1 MARYTNVVT
10 NFSGGL
16 ITDNLVGRTDLPR
29 TANSCRK
36 LNNFLPSLQGP
47 AEYRAGFETT
57 TVDSAYASDSYVR
70 QTSVTLSTNKNYR
83 VVFGNLFLKVYDA
96 ESNVLKDTVTT
107 PYTTSQLPDLRFSSE
122 TDVLYVAHEQHRPRK
137 LFANINFQFFNLRS
151 VGFNDGGTPNDLSDD
166 VINDPPTFDN
176 LKCVDGPD
184 HNGVN
189 DPDSLP
195 DQLRAQVP
203 LAGDDDWTLA
213 EIQTYI
219 EPFLEKDTSDIQLT
233 AVKGQEIVKLEKQN
247 AFTVI
252 KSDWDGGTPNQ
263 FSQDWFV
270 EYDVGGVTVA
280 GKVIATATGIYSTVV
295 QPPTND
301 VVYVDAFDFVTTV
314 KDSGA
319 LLQLIDNTG
328 NDARYVKDGVPN
340 GDIHLR
346 SDTTVF
352 NASQQNSY
360 IRVDPEK
367 TFENDVLGAT
377 RTTTRWVK
385 VKRFLGTETHPVDFL
400 YGTAITTAADS
411 DFYQY
416 GNVYKSYGPGT
427 FDVRDGSSA
436 SNVVAA
442 VVDAGQRTFT
452 WSGGDFH
459 TATGTGATS
468 VVGDLTSALAMVVH
482 EIDATATQVETYD
495 SGASTGNLISPGAG
509 VAVTEIANN
518 IIVNATG
525 TNAST
530 FFLENG
536 VGRYLKLDYPNGV
549 AYAKVVNGFGNSVE
563 ALLRTPVPRNETT
576 GEFENAGV
584 ATSFS
589 LGAWYSNNFPKEV
602 AKFER
607 RRVYGGTPTHPN
619 FVFISKIDDETD
631 FAPTEGDKQVL
642 DTNGISYPLSNVNS
656 SIRWM
661 LAAKDL
667 VIGTSRG
674 IFRVIPNQYEAAIS
688 PKTIRIELVDEVNC
702 KGEAH
707 MIGTS
712 IFFPDESDTK
722 VMEYKYDGQIQSSN
736 ANDLSKFI
744 YPTFITDPIKRL
756 TVQENP
762 QPRIWVLTESGLI
775 YILSYHRQE
784 EYYAWSKVDHGT
796 VVEDITCVREG
807 YLSGND
813 KVVIA
818 ARENT
823 SLQFE
828 TLYSPRGSTV
838 EPTEYLD
845 GSFRI
850 AVADVST
857 IISTGTLTITL
868 GSQNNFSNGQTLAV
882 VANGVYYGEH
892 VLSKT
897 SGNGTIA
904 IPSWSG
910 PTTGAVSF
918 TVGRRYTGTL
928 QPMYP
933 TWDGASKP
941 AFGAD
946 EIRVISTKVHVINTS
961 KFKLGIGG
969 SFETVTLP
977 TANYTGFDKERPVIG
992 STFGVDRI
1000 PEIQQDEPASLTL
1013 TAMVTKTDLT
1023 G

>member
-1 MARYTNVVT
+1 MARYTNVAT

-36 LNNFLPSLQGP
+36 LENFFPSLQGP
-47 AEYRAGFETT
+47 AEYRQGFEVT
-57 TVDSAYASDSYVR
+57 TVDSAYASENYVR
-70 QTSVTLSTNKNYR
+70 QTTVILATAKNYR
-83 VVFGNLFLKVYDA
+83 VVFGNLFLKIYDA

-107 PYTTSQLPDLRFSSE
+107 PYTTNQLADLRFSSE
-122 TDVLYVAHEQHRPRK
+122 TDVLYITHEQHRPRK
-137 LFANINFQFFNLRS
+137 LTANISFEFFNLRS

-176 LKCVDGPD
+176 LRAADGPD
-184 HNGVN
+184 A
-189 DPDSLP
+189 DSLP

-213 EIQTYI
+213 EIDTYI

-233 AVKGQEIVKLEKQN
+233 ATKGQEIVKLEKQG

-252 KSDWDGGTPNQ
+252 KSDWDGGTANQ
-263 FSQDWFV
+263 FSQDWYV

-280 GKVIATATGIYSTVV
+280 GKVIASATGIYANDV

-301 VVYVDAFDFVTTV
+301 CVYVDAFDFVTDI
-314 KDSGA
+314 KDASA

-328 NDARYVKDGVPN
+328 DDARYIKDGVPN

-346 SDTTVF
+346 SDTTVL
-352 NASQQNSY
+352 NGSQHGSY
-360 IRVDPEK
+360 IRVHPDRA
-367 TFENDVLGAT
+367 FEFDVTGTT

-385 VKRFLGTETHPVDFL
+385 VKRFLGTETHPVNFI
-400 YGTAITTAADS
+400 YGTNVFTGQE
-411 DFYQY
+411 FYQY
-416 GNVYKSYGPGT
+416 GNVYKSYGNGT
-427 FDVRDGSSA
+427 VVVRDANDTATADVTNG
-436 SNVVAA
+436 
-442 VVDAGQRTFT
+442 GQRTFT
-452 WSGGDFH
+452 WTGGNFN
-459 TATGTGATS
+459 GASALNASS
-468 VVGDLTSALAMVVH
+468 VVGDLSLGIAMLVH
-482 EIDATATQVETYD
+482 EIDTTAAVVESYD
-495 SGASTGNLISPGAG
+495 AGTSSGNLISAGAN

-518 IIVNATG
+518 VLITATG

-530 FFLENG
+530 FFLEDG
-536 VGRYLKLDYPNGV
+536 LGRYYKLDYPDGV
-549 AYAKVVNGFGNSVE
+549 CYCKVVSGFGNNVE
-563 ALLRTPVPRNETT
+563 ATIRTPVPRNQTT
-576 GEFENAGV
+576 GEFQNAGV
-584 ATSFS
+584 AMSFS
-589 LGAWYSNNFPKEV
+589 EGAWYNNNYPKEV

-607 RRVYGGTPTHPN
+607 RRIYGGTPTNPN
-619 FVFISKIDDETD
+619 YIFFSKVDDETD
-631 FAPTEGDKQVL
+631 FAPTEADKQVL
-642 DTNGISYPLSNVNS
+642 DTNGISYALSNVNS

-661 LAAKDL
+661 LAAKEL
-667 VIGTSRG
+667 VVGTSRG
-674 IFRVIPNQYEAAIS
+674 IFRVIPNQFEFSIS

-722 VMEYKYDGQIQSSN
+722 IMEYKYDGQIQSSN

-744 YPTFITDPIKRL
+744 YPTFIEDQIKRI

-762 QPRIWVLTESGLI
+762 QPRIWVLTEGGLV
-775 YILSYHRQE
+775 YILSYQRQE
-784 EYYAWSKVDHGT
+784 EYYAWSKLDHGT
-796 VVEDITCVREG
+796 LIEDITCVREG
-807 YLSGND
+807 YASGND

-818 ARENT
+818 TRENT

-828 TLYSPRGSTV
+828 TLFSPKNSTA

-845 GSFRI
+845 GSFTHT
-850 AVADVST
+850 VTD
-857 IISTGTLTITL
+857 ISTTISSGTLTITL
-868 GSQNNFSNGQTLAV
+868 GSTNNYNNGQSLSV

-892 VLSKT
+892 SLSKP
-897 SGNGTIA
+897 SGNGTITIA
-904 IPSWSG
+904 SWSG
-910 PTTGAVSF
+910 PTTGAVTF
-918 TVGRRYTGTL
+918 VIGRKYTGTV

-946 EIRVISTKVHVINTS
+946 EIRVISTKLHVIKTS

-969 SFETVTLP
+969 LFETITLP
-977 TANYTGFDKERPVIG
+977 STNYTGFDKERPVVG

-1000 PEIQQDEPASLTL
+1000 PEIKQDEPASMTL
-1013 TAMVTKTDLT
+1013 TAIVTKTDLT

>member
-1 MARYTNVVT
+1 MARYTNVAT

-36 LNNFLPSLQGP
+36 LENFFPSLQGP
-47 AEYRAGFETT
+47 AEYRQGFEVT
-57 TVDSAYASDSYVR
+57 TVDSAYASENYVR
-70 QTSVTLSTNKNYR
+70 QTTVTLATAKNYR
-83 VVFGNLFLKVYDA
+83 VVFGNLFLKIYDA

-107 PYTTSQLPDLRFSSE
+107 PYTTNQLADLRFSSE
-122 TDVLYVAHEQHRPRK
+122 TDVLYITHEQHRPRK
-137 LFANINFQFFNLRS
+137 LTANISFEFFNLRS
-151 VGFNDGGTPNDLSDD
+151 VGFDDGGTPDDLSDD

-176 LKCVDGPD
+176 LRCVDGPNQD
-184 HNGVN
+184 GV
-189 DPDSLP
+189 DDADSLP

-213 EIQTYI
+213 EIDTYI

-233 AVKGQEIVKLEKQN
+233 ATKGQEIVKLEKQG

-252 KSDWDGGTPNQ
+252 KSDWDTGTANQ
-263 FSQDWFV
+263 FSQDWYV

-280 GKVIATATGIYSTVV
+280 GQVIASATGIYANDV

-301 VVYVDAFDFVTTV
+301 CVYVDAFDFVTDI
-314 KDSGA
+314 KDPSA

-328 NDARYVKDGVPN
+328 NDDRYEKDGVPD
-340 GDIHLR
+340 GEIHLR
-346 SDTTVF
+346 SDTTVL
-352 NASQQNSY
+352 NGSQHGSY
-360 IRVDPEK
+360 IRVHPDRA
-367 TFENDVLGAT
+367 FELDVTGTT

-385 VKRFLGTETHPVDFL
+385 VKRFIGTETHPVDFI
-400 YGTAITTAADS
+400 YGTNVFTGQ

-416 GNVYKSYGPGT
+416 GNVYKSYGNGT
-427 FDVRDGSSA
+427 VEVRDTN
-436 SNVVAA
+436 SNSTADVATG
-442 VVDAGQRTFT
+442 GQRTFT
-452 WSGGDFH
+452 WTGGVFH
-459 TATGTGATS
+459 GSTGTDANS
-468 VVGDLTSALAMVVH
+468 SVGDLSTAVAMLVH
-482 EIDATATQVETYD
+482 EIDTSVDVVESYD
-495 SGASTGNLISPGAG
+495 SGTSTGNLISAGAN

-518 IIVNATG
+518 ILITATG

-530 FFLENG
+530 FFLEDG
-536 VGRYLKLDYPNGV
+536 IGRYYKLDYPDGV
-549 AYAKVVNGFGNSVE
+549 CYCKVVNGFGNNVE
-563 ALLRTPVPRNETT
+563 ALIRTPVPRNATT
-576 GEFENAGV
+576 GEFQNAGV

-589 LGAWYSNNFPKEV
+589 EGAWYSNNYPKEV

-607 RRVYGGTPTHPN
+607 RRIYGGTPTNPN
-619 FVFISKIDDETD
+619 FVFFSKVDDETD
-631 FAPTEGDKQVL
+631 FAPTEGDKEVL
-642 DTNGISYPLSNVNS
+642 DTNGISYALSNVNS

-661 LAAKDL
+661 LAAKEL

-674 IFRVIPNQYEAAIS
+674 IFRVIPNQYEFSIS

-722 VMEYKYDGQIQSSN
+722 LMEYKYDGQIQSSN

-744 YPTFITDPIKRL
+744 YPTFIEDQIKRI

-762 QPRIWVLTESGLI
+762 QPRIWVLTEGGLV
-775 YILSYHRQE
+775 YILSYQRQE

-796 VVEDITCVREG
+796 VIEDITCVREG
-807 YLSGND
+807 YESGND

-818 ARENT
+818 TRENT
-823 SLQFE
+823 ALQFE
-828 TLYSPRGSTV
+828 TLYSPKGSAE

-845 GSFRI
+845 GSFVI
-850 AVADVST
+850 NTTD
-857 IISTGTLTITL
+857 ISTLISSGTLQFNVPT
-868 GSQNNFSNGQTLAV
+868 NNYSEVELISLV
-882 VANGVYYGEH
+882 VNGVYYGEDYYYGPAGQ
-892 VLSKT
+892 VT
-897 SGNGTIA
+897 VTN
-904 IPSWSG
+904 WSG
-910 PTTGAVSF
+910 PTTGEARIVI
-918 TVGRRYTGTL
+918 GRKYTGTI

-933 TWDGASKP
+933 TWDGQSKP

-946 EIRVISTKVHVINTS
+946 EIRVVSTRLHVIKTS

-969 SFETVTLP
+969 TFETITLP
-977 TANYTGFDKERPVIG
+977 SANYTGFDKERPVVG

-1000 PEIQQDEPASLTL
+1000 PEIKQDEPASMTL
-1013 TAMVTKTDLT
+1013 TAIVTKTDLT

>member
-1 MARYTNVVT
+1 MARYTNVST

-36 LNNFLPSLQGP
+36 LENFFPSLQGP
-47 AEYRAGFETT
+47 AEYRQGFEVT
-57 TVDSAYASDSYVR
+57 TVDSAYASENYVR
-70 QTSVTLSTNKNYR
+70 QTTVTLATAKNYR
-83 VVFGNLFLKVYDA
+83 VVFGNLFLKIYDA

-107 PYTTSQLPDLRFSSE
+107 PYTTNQLADIRFSSE
-122 TDVLYVAHEQHRPRK
+122 TDVLYIAHEQHRPRK
-137 LFANINFQFFNLRS
+137 LTANISFEFFNLRDS
-151 VGFNDGGTPNDLSDD
+151 GGA
-166 VINDPPTFDN
+166 N
-176 LKCVDGPD
+176 LR
-184 HNGVN
+184 
-189 DPDSLP
+189 DSGSN
-195 DQLRAQVP
+195 QLRAQVP

-213 EIQTYI
+213 EIDTYI
-219 EPFLEKDTSDIQLT
+219 EPFLEKNITDIQLT
-233 AVKGQEIVKLEKQN
+233 ATKGQEIVKLEKQG

-252 KSDWDGGTPNQ
+252 KADWDGGTANQ
-263 FSQDWFV
+263 FSQDWYV

-280 GKVIATATGIYSTVV
+280 GQVIASATGIYASEV

-301 VVYVDAFDFVTTV
+301 CVYVDAFDFVTNI
-314 KDSGA
+314 KDPSA

-328 NDARYVKDGVPN
+328 GDARYIKDGVPS
-340 GDIHLR
+340 GEIHLR
-346 SDTTVF
+346 SDTTVL
-352 NASQQNSY
+352 NGSQHGSY
-360 IRVDPEK
+360 IRVHPDRA
-367 TFENDVLGAT
+367 FEFDVTGTT

-385 VKRFLGTETHPVDFL
+385 VKRFLGTETHPVEFL
-400 YGTAITTAADS
+400 YGTGITTASSS

-427 FDVRDGSSA
+427 FDVRDGTSG
-436 SNVVAA
+436 SNVTAA
-442 VVDAGQRTFT
+442 VVNAGQRTFT
-452 WSGGDFH
+452 WTGGDFH
-459 TATGTGATS
+459 SVSNTSADS
-468 VVGDLTSALAMVVH
+468 VVGDLSLGVAMLVH
-482 EIDATATQVETYD
+482 EIDTTVDVVESYD
-495 SGASTGNLISPGAG
+495 SGASTGNLISAGAN

-518 IIVNATG
+518 ILITATG

-530 FFLENG
+530 FFLEDAI
-536 VGRYLKLDYPNGV
+536 GRYFKLDYPDGV
-549 AYAKVVNGFGNSVE
+549 CYCKVVNGFGNNVE
-563 ALLRTPVPRNETT
+563 ALIRTPVPRNATT
-576 GEFENAGV
+576 GEFQNAGV

-589 LGAWYSNNFPKEV
+589 EGAWYNNNYPKEV

-607 RRVYGGTPTHPN
+607 RRIYGGTPTHPN
-619 FVFISKIDDETD
+619 FVFFSKVDDETD
-631 FAPTEGDKQVL
+631 FAPTEGDKEVL
-642 DTNGISYPLSNVNS
+642 DTNGISYALSNVNS

-661 LAAKDL
+661 LAAKEL

-674 IFRVIPNQYEAAIS
+674 IFRVIPNQYEFSIS

-722 VMEYKYDGQIQSSN
+722 LMEYKYDGQIQSSN

-744 YPTFITDPIKRL
+744 YPTFIEDQIKRI

-762 QPRIWVLTESGLI
+762 QPRIWVLTESGLL
-775 YILSYHRQE
+775 YILSYQRQE

-807 YLSGND
+807 YASGND

-818 ARENT
+818 TRENT
-823 SLQFE
+823 ALQLE
-828 TLYSPRGSTV
+828 TLYSPKGSTE

-845 GSFRI
+845 GSFTHTVTDI
-850 AVADVST
+850 SST
-857 IISTGTLTITL
+857 ISSGTLTITL
-868 GSQNNFSNGQTLAV
+868 GSTNNYNNGQSLSV

-892 VLSKT
+892 SLSKP
-897 SGNGTIA
+897 SGNGTITIA
-904 IPSWSG
+904 SWSG
-910 PTTGAVSF
+910 PTTGAVTF
-918 TVGRRYTGTL
+918 VIGRKYTGTV

-946 EIRVISTKVHVINTS
+946 EIRVISTRLHVIKTS

-969 SFETVTLP
+969 AFETITLP
-977 TANYTGFDKERPVIG
+977 SANYTGFDKERPVVG

-1000 PEIQQDEPASLTL
+1000 PEIKQDEPASMTL
-1013 TAMVTKTDLT
+1013 TAIVTKTDLT

>member
-36 LNNFLPSLQGP
+36 LDNFLPSLQGP
-47 AEYRAGFETT
+47 AEYRQGFETT
-57 TVDSAYASDSYVR
+57 TVDAAYASDSYVR
-70 QTSVTLSTNKNYR
+70 QTTITLATNKNYR

-96 ESNVLKDTVTT
+96 ETDVLKDTVVT
-107 PYTTSQLPDLRFSSE
+107 PYTTDQLADLRFSSE

-137 LFANINFQFFNLRS
+137 LFANINFEFFNLRS
-151 VGFNDGGTPNDLSDD
+151 VGFDDGGTPNDLSDD

-176 LKCVDGPD
+176 LRAADGPD
-184 HNGVN
+184 
-189 DPDSLP
+189 PDNLP
-195 DQLRAQVP
+195 EQLRAQIP

-213 EIQTYI
+213 EIETYI

-233 AVKGQEIVKLEKQN
+233 ATKGQEIVKLEKQN
-247 AFTVI
+247 AFAAI

-270 EYDVGGVTVA
+270 EYDVGGVLVA
-280 GKVIATATGIYSTVV
+280 GQVIASATGIYADEV

-301 VVYVDAFDFVTTV
+301 VVYVDAFDFVTDI

-319 LLQLIDNTG
+319 LLQLIDNTV
-328 NDARYVKDGVPN
+328 DDDRYEKDGVPD

-346 SDTTVF
+346 SDTTVL

-360 IRVDPEK
+360 IRVDPER
-367 TFENDVLGAT
+367 TFEDDVVGST

-385 VKRFLGTETHPVDFL
+385 VKRFLGTETHPIKFL
-400 YGTAITTAADS
+400 YGTGITNAASS

-427 FDVRDGSSA
+427 FDVRDAG
-436 SNVVAA
+436 NVDTAKVI
-442 VVDAGQRTFT
+442 DAGQRTFT
-452 WSGGDFH
+452 WTGGNFHGVSGV
-459 TATGTGATS
+459 GATS
-468 VVGDLTSALAMVVH
+468 VVGDLSLGVAMVVH
-482 EIDATATQVETYD
+482 EIDSSVTQVETYD
-495 SGASTGNLISPGAG
+495 SGSSTGNLISPGSG
-509 VAVTEIANN
+509 TVVTEIANN
-518 IIVNATG
+518 ILVTATG

-576 GEFENAGV
+576 GKFENDGV

-589 LGAWYSNNFPKEV
+589 LGAWYNNNYPKDV
-602 AKFER
+602 AKYER

-619 FVFISKIDDETD
+619 FVFISKLDDETD

-642 DTNGISYPLSNVNS
+642 DTNGISYPLGNVNS
-656 SIRWM
+656 SIRWV
-661 LAAKDL
+661 LAAKEL

-674 IFRVIPNQYEAAIS
+674 IFRAVPNQFEAAIS

-707 MIGTS
+707 MLGTS

-722 VMEYKYDGQIQSSN
+722 LMEYKYDGQIQSSN

-744 YPTFITDPIKRL
+744 YPTFITDPIKRV
-756 TVQENP
+756 TIQENP
-762 QPRIWVLTESGLI
+762 QPRIWVLTESGLL
-775 YILSYHRQE
+775 YILSYQRQE
-784 EYYAWSKVDHGT
+784 EYYAWSKIDHGT

-807 YLSGND
+807 YASGND

-818 ARENT
+818 TRENT

-828 TLYSPRGSTV
+828 TMYSPKGSTA

-850 AVADVST
+850 SVADVST
-857 IISTGTLTITL
+857 TISSGTLTITL
-868 GSQNNFSNGQTLAV
+868 GSTNNYNNGQSLSV

-892 VLSKT
+892 SLSKP
-897 SGNGTIA
+897 SGNGTITIA
-904 IPSWSG
+904 GWSG
-910 PTTGAVSF
+910 PTTGAVIF
-918 TVGRRYTGTL
+918 VIGRKYTATL

-946 EIRVISTKVHVINTS
+946 EIRVVSTKVHVINTS

-969 SFETVTLP
+969 LFETVTLP
-977 TANYTGFDKERPVIG
+977 SANYTGFDKERPVVG

-1000 PEIQQDEPASLTL
+1000 PEIKQDEPASMTL
-1013 TAMVTKTDLT
+1013 TAIVTKTDLT

>member
-1 MARYTNVVT
+1 MARYTNVAT

-36 LNNFLPSLQGP
+36 LENFFPSLQGP
-47 AEYRAGFETT
+47 AEYRQGFEVT
-57 TVDSAYASDSYVR
+57 TVDSAYASENYVR
-70 QTSVTLSTNKNYR
+70 QTTVTLATAKNYR
-83 VVFGNLFLKVYDA
+83 VVFGNLFLKIYDA

-107 PYTTSQLPDLRFSSE
+107 PYTTNQLADLRFSSE
-122 TDVLYVAHEQHRPRK
+122 TDVLYIAHEQHRPRK
-137 LFANINFQFFNLRS
+137 LTANISFEFFNLRDS
-151 VGFNDGGTPNDLSDD
+151 G
-166 VINDPPTFDN
+166 
-176 LKCVDGPD
+176 
-184 HNGVN
+184 GVN
-189 DPDSLP
+189 LRDSGSN
-195 DQLRAQVP
+195 QLRAQVP

-213 EIQTYI
+213 EIDTYI

-233 AVKGQEIVKLEKQN
+233 ATKGQEIVRLEKQG

-252 KSDWDGGTPNQ
+252 KSDWDSGTPNQ
-263 FSQDWFV
+263 FSQDWYV

-280 GKVIATATGIYSTVV
+280 GQVIASATGIYASEV

-301 VVYVDAFDFVTTV
+301 VVYVDAFDFVTDI
-314 KDSGA
+314 KDSSA
-319 LLQLIDNTG
+319 LLQLIDNTV
-328 NDARYVKDGVPN
+328 NDVRYEKDGVPD
-340 GDIHLR
+340 GAIHLR

-352 NASQQNSY
+352 NGSQHSSY
-360 IRVDPEK
+360 IRVHPDRA
-367 TFENDVLGAT
+367 FEFDVTGTT

-385 VKRFLGTETHPVDFL
+385 VKRFLGTETHPVKFI
-400 YGTAITTAADS
+400 YGTNVFTGQE
-411 DFYQY
+411 FYQY
-416 GNVYKSYGPGT
+416 GNVYKSYGNGDT
-427 FDVRDGSSA
+427 DVKDA
-436 SNVVAA
+436 NNTVTAA
-442 VVDAGQRTFT
+442 ILSGGQRTFT
-452 WSGGDFH
+452 WTGGSFHVGSSGPD
-459 TATGTGATS
+459 ANS
-468 VVGDLTSALAMVVH
+468 VVGDLSLGVAMLVH
-482 EIDATATQVETYD
+482 EIDTSVDTVESYD
-495 SGASTGNLISPGAG
+495 SGAGTGNLISAGAN

-518 IIVNATG
+518 ILITATG

-530 FFLENG
+530 FFLEDG
-536 VGRYLKLDYPNGV
+536 IGRYFKLDYPDGV
-549 AYAKVVNGFGNSVE
+549 CYCKVVNGFGNNVE
-563 ALLRTPVPRNETT
+563 ALIRTPVPRNATT
-576 GEFENAGV
+576 GEFQNAGV

-589 LGAWYSNNFPKEV
+589 EGAWYNNNYPKEV

-607 RRVYGGTPTHPN
+607 RRIYGGTPTHPN
-619 FVFISKIDDETD
+619 FVFFSKVDDETD

-642 DTNGISYPLSNVNS
+642 DTNGISYALSNVNS

-661 LAAKDL
+661 LAAKEL

-674 IFRVIPNQYEAAIS
+674 IFRVIPNQYEFSIS

-722 VMEYKYDGQIQSSN
+722 LMEYKYDGQIQSSN

-744 YPTFITDPIKRL
+744 YPTFIEDQIKRI

-762 QPRIWVLTESGLI
+762 QPRIWVLTEGGLL
-775 YILSYHRQE
+775 YILSYQRQE

-807 YLSGND
+807 YASGND

-818 ARENT
+818 TRENT

-828 TLYSPRGSTV
+828 TLYSPKGSTA

-845 GSFRI
+845 GSFTHTVTDI
-850 AVADVST
+850 SAT
-857 IISTGTLTITL
+857 ISSGTLTITL
-868 GSQNNFSNGQTLAV
+868 GSTNNYNNGQSLSV

-892 VLSKT
+892 SLSKP
-897 SGNGTIA
+897 SGDGTITIA
-904 IPSWSG
+904 SWSG
-910 PTTGAVSF
+910 PTTGAVTF
-918 TVGRRYTGTL
+918 VIGRKYTGTV

-946 EIRVISTKVHVINTS
+946 EIRVVSTRLHVIKTS

-969 SFETVTLP
+969 AFETITLP
-977 TANYTGFDKERPVIG
+977 SANYTGFDKERPVVG

-1000 PEIQQDEPASLTL
+1000 PEIKQDEPASMTL
-1013 TAMVTKTDLT
+1013 TAIVTKTDLT

>member
-1 MARYTNVVT
+1 MARYTNVAT

-36 LNNFLPSLQGP
+36 LENFFPSLQGP
-47 AEYRAGFETT
+47 AEYRQGFEVT
-57 TVDSAYASDSYVR
+57 TVDSAYASENYVR
-70 QTSVTLSTNKNYR
+70 QTTVILATAKNYR
-83 VVFGNLFLKVYDA
+83 VVFGNLFLKIYDA

-107 PYTTSQLPDLRFSSE
+107 PYTTNQLADLRFSSE
-122 TDVLYVAHEQHRPRK
+122 TDVLYIAHEQHRPRK
-137 LFANINFQFFNLRS
+137 LTANISFEFFNLRS

-176 LKCVDGPD
+176 LRAADGPD
-184 HNGVN
+184 A
-189 DPDSLP
+189 DSLP

-213 EIQTYI
+213 EIDTYI

-233 AVKGQEIVKLEKQN
+233 ATKGQEIVKLEKQG

-252 KSDWDGGTPNQ
+252 KSDWDGGTANQ
-263 FSQDWFV
+263 FSQDWYV

-280 GKVIATATGIYSTVV
+280 GKVIASATGIYANDV

-301 VVYVDAFDFVTTV
+301 CVYVDAFDFVTDI
-314 KDSGA
+314 KDASA

-328 NDARYVKDGVPN
+328 NDARYIKDGVPN

-346 SDTTVF
+346 SDTTVL
-352 NASQQNSY
+352 NGSQHGSY
-360 IRVDPEK
+360 IRVHPDRA
-367 TFENDVLGAT
+367 FEFDVTGTT

-385 VKRFLGTETHPVDFL
+385 VKRFLGTETHPVNFI
-400 YGTAITTAADS
+400 YGSNVFTGQE
-411 DFYQY
+411 FYQY
-416 GNVYKSYGPGT
+416 GNVYKSYGNGT
-427 FDVRDGSSA
+427 VVVRDANDTATADVTTG
-436 SNVVAA
+436 
-442 VVDAGQRTFT
+442 GQRTFT
-452 WSGGDFH
+452 WTGGNFNNAS
-459 TATGTGATS
+459 ATNASS
-468 VVGDLTSALAMVVH
+468 VVGDLSLGVAMLVH
-482 EIDATATQVETYD
+482 EIDNTAAVVESYD
-495 SGASTGNLISPGAG
+495 AGTSSGNLISAGAN

-518 IIVNATG
+518 VLITATG

-530 FFLENG
+530 FFLEDG
-536 VGRYLKLDYPNGV
+536 IGRYYKLDYPDGV
-549 AYAKVVNGFGNSVE
+549 CYCRVVSGFGNNVE
-563 ALLRTPVPRNETT
+563 ALIRTPVPRNATT
-576 GEFENAGV
+576 GEFQNAGV
-584 ATSFS
+584 AVSFS
-589 LGAWYSNNFPKEV
+589 EGAWYDNNYPKEV

-607 RRVYGGTPTHPN
+607 RRIYGGTPTHPN
-619 FVFISKIDDETD
+619 FVFFSKVDDETD
-631 FAPTEGDKQVL
+631 FAPTEGDKEVL
-642 DTNGISYPLSNVNS
+642 DTSGISYALSNVNS

-661 LAAKDL
+661 LAAKEL

-674 IFRVIPNQYEAAIS
+674 IFRVIPNQYEFSIS

-722 VMEYKYDGQIQSSN
+722 LMEYKYDGQIQSSN

-744 YPTFITDPIKRL
+744 YPTFIEDQIKRI

-762 QPRIWVLTESGLI
+762 QPRIWVLTEGGLL
-775 YILSYHRQE
+775 YILSYQRQE

-807 YLSGND
+807 YASGND

-818 ARENT
+818 TRENT

-828 TLYSPRGSTV
+828 TLFSPKNSTA

-845 GSFRI
+845 GSFTHT
-850 AVADVST
+850 VTD
-857 IISTGTLTITL
+857 ISTTISSGTLTITL
-868 GSQNNFSNGQTLAV
+868 GSTNNYNNGQSLSV

-892 VLSKT
+892 SLSKP
-897 SGNGTIA
+897 SGNGTITIA
-904 IPSWSG
+904 SWSG
-910 PTTGAVSF
+910 PTTGAVTF
-918 TVGRRYTGTL
+918 VIGRRYTGTL

-933 TWDGASKP
+933 TWDGQSKP

-946 EIRVISTKVHVINTS
+946 EIRVISTRLHVIKTS

-969 SFETVTLP
+969 SFETITLP
-977 TANYTGFDKERPVIG
+977 STNYTGFDKERPVVG

-1000 PEIQQDEPASLTL
+1000 PEIKQDEPASMTL
-1013 TAMVTKTDLT
+1013 TAIVTKTDLT

>member
-1 MARYTNVVT
+1 MARYTNVAT

-36 LNNFLPSLQGP
+36 LENFFPSLQGP
-47 AEYRAGFETT
+47 AEYRQGFEVT
-57 TVDSAYASDSYVR
+57 TVDSAYASENYVR
-70 QTSVTLSTNKNYR
+70 QTTVTLATAKNYR
-83 VVFGNLFLKVYDA
+83 VVFGNLFLKIYDA

-107 PYTTSQLPDLRFSSE
+107 PYTTNQLADLRFSSE
-122 TDVLYVAHEQHRPRK
+122 TDVLYIAHEQHRPRK
-137 LFANINFQFFNLRS
+137 LTANISFEFFNLRDS
-151 VGFNDGGTPNDLSDD
+151 G
-166 VINDPPTFDN
+166 
-176 LKCVDGPD
+176 
-184 HNGVN
+184 GVN
-189 DPDSLP
+189 LRDSGSN
-195 DQLRAQVP
+195 QLRAQVP

-213 EIQTYI
+213 EIDTYI

-233 AVKGQEIVKLEKQN
+233 ATKGQEIVRLEKQG

-252 KSDWDGGTPNQ
+252 KSDWDSGTPNQ
-263 FSQDWFV
+263 FSQDWYV

-280 GKVIATATGIYSTVV
+280 GQVIASATGIYASEV

-301 VVYVDAFDFVTTV
+301 VVYVDAFDFVTDI
-314 KDSGA
+314 KDSSA
-319 LLQLIDNTG
+319 LLQLIDNTV
-328 NDARYVKDGVPN
+328 NDVRYEKDGVPD
-340 GDIHLR
+340 GAIHLR
-346 SDTTVF
+346 SDTTVLDG
-352 NASQQNSY
+352 SQHGSY
-360 IRVDPEK
+360 IRVHPDRA
-367 TFENDVLGAT
+367 FEFDVVGTT

-400 YGTAITTAADS
+400 YGTAITTAANS

-427 FDVRDGSSA
+427 FHVRDAGNNDTA
-436 SNVVAA
+436 KIF
-442 VVDAGQRTFT
+442 DAGQRTFT
-452 WSGGDFH
+452 WTGGDFH
-459 TATGTGATS
+459 NVSNTSTTS
-468 VVGDLTSALAMVVH
+468 VVGDLSLGVAMLVH
-482 EIDATATQVETYD
+482 EIDTSVDTVESYD
-495 SGASTGNLISPGAG
+495 SGAGTGNLISAGAN

-518 IIVNATG
+518 ILITATG

-530 FFLENG
+530 FFLEDG
-536 VGRYLKLDYPNGV
+536 IGRYFKLDYPDGV
-549 AYAKVVNGFGNSVE
+549 CYCKVVNGFGNNVE
-563 ALLRTPVPRNETT
+563 ALIRTPVPRNATT
-576 GEFENAGV
+576 GEFQNAGV

-589 LGAWYSNNFPKEV
+589 EGAWYNNNYPKEV

-607 RRVYGGTPTHPN
+607 RRIYGGTPTHPN
-619 FVFISKIDDETD
+619 FVFFSKVDDETD

-642 DTNGISYPLSNVNS
+642 DTNGISYALSNVNS

-661 LAAKDL
+661 LAAKEL

-674 IFRVIPNQYEAAIS
+674 IFRVIPNQYEFSIS

-722 VMEYKYDGQIQSSN
+722 LMEYKYDGQIQSSN

-744 YPTFITDPIKRL
+744 YPTFIEDQIKRI

-762 QPRIWVLTESGLI
+762 QPRIWVLTEGGLL
-775 YILSYHRQE
+775 YILSYQRQE

-807 YLSGND
+807 YASGND

-818 ARENT
+818 TRENT

-828 TLYSPRGSTV
+828 TLYSPKGSTA

-845 GSFRI
+845 GSFTHTVTDI
-850 AVADVST
+850 SST
-857 IISTGTLTITL
+857 ISSGTLTITL
-868 GSQNNFSNGQTLAV
+868 GSTNNYNNGQSLSV

-892 VLSKT
+892 SLSKP
-897 SGNGTIA
+897 SGNGTITIA
-904 IPSWSG
+904 SWSG
-910 PTTGAVSF
+910 PTTGAVTF
-918 TVGRRYTGTL
+918 VIGRKYTGTV

-933 TWDGASKP
+933 TWDGQSKP

-946 EIRVISTKVHVINTS
+946 EIRVVSTRLHVIKTS

-969 SFETVTLP
+969 AFETITLP
-977 TANYTGFDKERPVIG
+977 SANYTGFDKERPVVG

-1000 PEIQQDEPASLTL
+1000 PEIKQDEPASMTL
-1013 TAMVTKTDLT
+1013 TAIVTKTDLT

>member
-1 MARYTNVVT
+1 MARYTNVAT

-36 LNNFLPSLQGP
+36 LENFFPSLQGP
-47 AEYRAGFETT
+47 AEYRQGFETT
-57 TVDSAYASDSYVR
+57 TIDSAYASENYVR
-70 QTSVTLSTNKNYR
+70 QTTITLATAKNYR
-83 VVFGNLFLKVYDA
+83 AVFGNLFLKIYDA
-96 ESNVLKDTVTT
+96 ETNVLKDTVTT
-107 PYTTSQLPDLRFSSE
+107 PYTTNQLADLRFSSE
-122 TDVLYVAHEQHRPRK
+122 TDVLYIAHEQHRPRK
-137 LFANINFQFFNLRS
+137 LTANITFEFFNLRDS
-151 VGFNDGGTPNDLSDD
+151 GG
-166 VINDPPTFDN
+166 DN
-176 LKCVDGPD
+176 LR
-184 HNGVN
+184 
-189 DPDSLP
+189 DSGSN
-195 DQLRAQVP
+195 QLRAQLP

-213 EIQTYI
+213 EIDTYI

-233 AVKGQEIVKLEKQN
+233 ATKGQEIVRLEKQG

-252 KSDWDGGTPNQ
+252 KSDWDGGTANQ
-263 FSQDWFV
+263 FSQDWYV
-270 EYDVGGVTVA
+270 EYDIGGVTVA
-280 GKVIATATGIYSTVV
+280 GKVIASATGLYASEV

-301 VVYVDAFDFVTTV
+301 VVYVDAFDFVTDI
-314 KDSGA
+314 KDPSA

-328 NDARYVKDGVPN
+328 NDARYIKDGVPN

-352 NASQQNSY
+352 NGSQHGSY
-360 IRVDPEK
+360 IRVDPDRAVE
-367 TFENDVLGAT
+367 FDVAGAT

-385 VKRFLGTETHPVDFL
+385 VKRFLGTETHPVNFI
-400 YGTAITTAADS
+400 YGTTVFTGQ

-416 GNVYKSYGPGT
+416 GNVYKSYGNGT
-427 FDVRDGSSA
+427 VQVRDTN
-436 SNVVAA
+436 SNSTADVATG
-442 VVDAGQRTFT
+442 GQRTFT
-452 WSGGDFH
+452 WTGGVFH
-459 TATGTGATS
+459 NPTGTDANS
-468 VVGDLTSALAMVVH
+468 SVGDLSLGVAMLVH
-482 EIDATATQVETYD
+482 EIDTGAAVVESYD
-495 SGASTGNLISPGAG
+495 SGAGTGNLISTGAN

-518 IIVNATG
+518 ILITATG

-530 FFLENG
+530 FFLESG
-536 VGRYLKLDYPNGV
+536 VGRYYKLDYPDGV
-549 AYAKVVNGFGNSVE
+549 CYCKVVSGFGNNVE
-563 ALLRTPVPRNETT
+563 ALIRTQVPRNATT
-576 GEFENAGV
+576 GEFQNAGV

-589 LGAWYSNNFPKEV
+589 EGAWYSNNYPKEV

-607 RRVYGGTPTHPN
+607 RRIYGGTPTNPN
-619 FVFISKIDDETD
+619 FVFLSKVDDETD

-642 DTNGISYPLSNVNS
+642 DTNGISYALSNVNS

-661 LAAKDL
+661 LAAKEL

-674 IFRVIPNQYEAAIS
+674 IFRVIPNQYEFSIS

-722 VMEYKYDGQIQSSN
+722 LMEYKYDGQIQSSN

-744 YPTFITDPIKRL
+744 YPIFIEDQIKRI

-762 QPRIWVLTESGLI
+762 QPRIWVLTQGGLL
-775 YILSYHRQE
+775 YILSYQRQE

-807 YLSGND
+807 YASGND

-818 ARENT
+818 TRENT
-823 SLQFE
+823 ALQFE
-828 TLYSPRGSTV
+828 TLYSLKGSAA

-845 GSFRI
+845 GSFTHTVTDI
-850 AVADVST
+850 SST
-857 IISTGTLTITL
+857 ISNGTLTITL
-868 GSQNNFSNGQTLAV
+868 GSTNNYSNGQSLSV

-892 VLSKT
+892 SLSKP
-897 SGNGTIA
+897 SGNGTITIA
-904 IPSWSG
+904 SWSG
-910 PTTGAVSF
+910 PTTGAVTF
-918 TVGRRYTGTL
+918 LIGRKYTGTV

-946 EIRVISTKVHVINTS
+946 EIRVISTRLHVIKTS

-969 SFETVTLP
+969 AFETITLP
-977 TANYTGFDKERPVIG
+977 SANYTGFDKERPVVG

-1000 PEIQQDEPASLTL
+1000 PEIKQDEPASMTL
-1013 TAMVTKTDLT
+1013 TAIVTKTDLT

>member
-1 MARYTNVVT
+1 MARYTNVAT

-36 LNNFLPSLQGP
+36 LENFFPSLQGP
-47 AEYRAGFETT
+47 AEYRQGFEVT
-57 TVDSAYASDSYVR
+57 TVDSAYASENYVR
-70 QTSVTLSTNKNYR
+70 QTTVTLATAKNYR
-83 VVFGNLFLKVYDA
+83 VVFGNLFLKIYDA

-107 PYTTSQLPDLRFSSE
+107 PYTTNQLADLRFSSE
-122 TDVLYVAHEQHRPRK
+122 TDVLYIAHEQHRPRK
-137 LFANINFQFFNLRS
+137 LTANISFEFFNLRS

-176 LKCVDGPD
+176 LRAADGPD
-184 HNGVN
+184 A
-189 DPDSLP
+189 DSLP

-213 EIQTYI
+213 EIDTYI

-233 AVKGQEIVKLEKQN
+233 ATKGQEIVRLEKQG

-252 KSDWDGGTPNQ
+252 KSDWDGGTANQ
-263 FSQDWFV
+263 FSQDWYV
-270 EYDVGGVTVA
+270 EYDIGGVTVA
-280 GKVIATATGIYSTVV
+280 GQVIASATGIYASEV

-301 VVYVDAFDFVTTV
+301 VVYVDAFDFVTDI
-314 KDSGA
+314 KDPSA

-328 NDARYVKDGVPN
+328 TGDDRYVKDGVPD
-340 GDIHLR
+340 GEIHLR
-346 SDTTVF
+346 SDTTVL
-352 NASQQNSY
+352 NGSQHGSY
-360 IRVDPEK
+360 IRVHPDRA
-367 TFENDVLGAT
+367 FENDVTGTT

-385 VKRFLGTETHPVDFL
+385 VKRFLGTETHPVNFL
-400 YGTAITTAADS
+400 YGSNVFTGN

-416 GNVYKSYGPGT
+416 GNVYKSYGNGT
-427 FDVRDGSSA
+427 VEVRDTN
-436 SNVVAA
+436 SNSTADVTTG
-442 VVDAGQRTFT
+442 GQRTFT
-452 WSGGDFH
+452 WTGGVFH
-459 TATGTGATS
+459 GSTGTDANS
-468 VVGDLTSALAMVVH
+468 SVGDLSLGVAMLVH
-482 EIDATATQVETYD
+482 EIDTSVAVVESYD
-495 SGASTGNLISPGAG
+495 SGAGTGNLISAGAN

-518 IIVNATG
+518 ILITATG

-530 FFLENG
+530 FFLEDA
-536 VGRYLKLDYPNGV
+536 VGRYFKLDYPDGV
-549 AYAKVVNGFGNSVE
+549 CYCKVVNGFGNNVE
-563 ALLRTPVPRNETT
+563 ALIRTPVPRNATT
-576 GEFENAGV
+576 GEFQNAGV

-589 LGAWYSNNFPKEV
+589 EGAWYNNNYPKEV

-607 RRVYGGTPTHPN
+607 RRIYGGTPTHPN
-619 FVFISKIDDETD
+619 FVFFSKVDDETD
-631 FAPTEGDKQVL
+631 FAPTEGDKEVL
-642 DTNGISYPLSNVNS
+642 DTNGISYALSNVNS

-661 LAAKDL
+661 LAAKEL

-674 IFRVIPNQYEAAIS
+674 IFRVIPNQYEFSIS

-722 VMEYKYDGQIQSSN
+722 LMEYKYDGQIQSSN

-744 YPTFITDPIKRL
+744 YPTFIEDQIKRI

-762 QPRIWVLTESGLI
+762 QPRIWVLTEGGLL
-775 YILSYHRQE
+775 YILSYQRQE

-807 YLSGND
+807 YASGND

-818 ARENT
+818 TRENT

-828 TLYSPRGSTV
+828 TLYSPKGSTA

-845 GSFRI
+845 GSFTHT
-850 AVADVST
+850 VTD
-857 IISTGTLTITL
+857 ISTTISSGTLTITL
-868 GSQNNFSNGQTLAV
+868 GSTNNYNNGQSLSV

-892 VLSKT
+892 TLSKP
-897 SGNGTIA
+897 SGNGTITIA
-904 IPSWSG
+904 SWSG
-910 PTTGAVSF
+910 PTTGAVTF
-918 TVGRRYTGTL
+918 VIGRRYTGTV

-933 TWDGASKP
+933 TWDGQSKP

-946 EIRVISTKVHVINTS
+946 EIRVVSTRLHVIKTS

-969 SFETVTLP
+969 AFETITLP
-977 TANYTGFDKERPVIG
+977 SANYTGFDKERPVVG

-1000 PEIQQDEPASLTL
+1000 PEIQQDEPASMTL
-1013 TAMVTKTDLT
+1013 TAIVTKTDLT